1 MKTLR
6 RFTRN
11 RFFSIVRVASA
22 GTLISAAAAMALVAA
37 SPGVSSKIAL
47 SGTSSPQTG
56 DFTPSDGSQGQVEFA
71 GQGVTEDGSPGPA
84 PGTVVNRSLSKG
96 PGKGASATSG
106 KKAKSNPQLNFSF
119 AGLNHY
125 QQRYSRGG
133 NQFSV
138 EPPDQGMCVG
148 NGYVV
153 EAVNDVLNVFN
164 AGTGTSALPDN
175 TATNIVGGFPRNVNH
190 AVDLNSF
197 FGYPAAV
204 QRPPLPVVFGPFVT
218 DPSCLYDAATQRF
231 FVIALTLNTNPTT
244 GGFTLV
250 NHLDI
255 AVSQTSNPTGV
266 WNIYRFDVTN
276 DGTNTGGVNP
286 GPYLGDYPHIGAD
299 ANGFYITTNAYPWCC
314 NGFSGAQ
321 IYAFSKA
328 QLAAG
333 ASSVNMVHLNTFG
346 LVNSATFGTQP
357 GFTVWP
363 AQAPGTGS
371 FDLNLGGTEYFL
383 SSNAADE
390 ATHPVTGIGGSHV
403 SNEIVV
409 WSLTN

>member
-11 RFFSIVRVASA
+11 HLSSNLRIATAVTLITAAVALLMSATMTTPVSA
-22 GTLISAAAAMALVAA
+22 GSAQAAGFYTRQIPLV
-37 SPGVSSKIAL
+37 
-47 SGTSSPQTG
+47 GTSSPQTG

-71 GQGVTEDGSPGPA
+71 GQGVEEDGSPGPA

-96 PGKGASATSG
+96 PGKGASAASG
-106 KKAKSNPQLNFSF
+106 KKAKSNPQLKFSF
-119 AGLNHY
+119 AGLNLY

-153 EAVNDVLNVFN
+153 EAVNDVMNVFN
-164 AGTGTSALPDN
+164 FSGASVLPDN
-175 TATNIVGGFPRNVNH
+175 TSTNIVAGFARNVNH

-197 FGYPAAV
+197 YGYPPAINRTTGV
-204 QRPPLPVVFGPFVT
+204 RGQFVT
-218 DPSCLYDAATQRF
+218 DPSCYYDAATQKF
-231 FVIALTLNTNPTT
+231 FVVVLTLETT
-244 GGFTLV
+244 PAGAFTTV

-255 AVSQTSNPTGV
+255 AVSQTSNPTGT
-266 WNIYRFDVTN
+266 WNIYRINVTN
-276 DGTNTGGVNP
+276 DGTNTGGTNP

-321 IYAFSKA
+321 IYA
-328 QLAAG
+328 
-333 ASSVNMVHLNTFG
+333 
-346 LVNSATFGTQP
+346 
-357 GFTVWP
+357 
-363 AQAPGTGS
+363 
-371 FDLNLGGTEYFL
+371 Y
-383 SSNAADE
+383 SNAADE
-390 ATHPVTGIGGSHV
+390 AQKPVSGAAGTRT
-403 SNEIVV
+403 SNQLVV
-409 WSLTN
+409 WTLSNTASLNGVPALSLSNKILTVG